1 MSEHF
6 VRRTAEELSDA
17 VFAKHQILLDNGH
30 TRITTWTFAPGD
42 QTGWHRHAFDYV
54 TLQQSGGAL
63 LLQRSDGSESHVD
76 YEDGRTVFWT
86 APIEHNAINISDVE
100 VRALEIEYKLS

>member
-1 MSEHF
+1 MSEHL

-17 VFAKHQILLDNGH
+17 VFAKHQILLDNEH

-42 QTGWHRHAFDYV
+42 QTGWHRHSCDYV
-54 TLQQSGGAL
+54 TVQQSAGAL
-63 LLQRSDGSESHVD
+63 LLQGSDGSETHVE
-76 YEDGRTVFWT
+76 YENGRTVSWT

-100 VRALEIEYKLS
+100 VRVLEIEYKST